1 MRFIVVRPVLFT
13 AVRCNPTIWTFEL
26 YVRRRLRRFSRR
38 FPGLGIV
45 WRDWC
50 SCLLMY
56 WMRTVCM
63 LLRERRSLAYFWDG
77 RSGKRVE
84 KVIGAQDPLRVS
96 AVVSKVMWQLIV
108 TLK

>member
-26 YVRRRLRRFSRR
+26 YVRWRLRCFPRP

-45 WRDWC
+45 WRDWR

-56 WMRTVCM
+56 WMRTIRM
-63 LLRERRSLAYFWDG
+63 LLRERRSLAYLWDG

-84 KVIGAQDPLRVS
+84 KVVGWRDRLGVS
-96 AVVSKVMWQLIV
+96 AVVSQ
-108 TLK
+108 